1 MKYRKK
7 PIEVEAVQ
15 LLWKN
20 WPEVCEFVGV
30 GKLEDGKPEGFN
42 PDGNNLKLG
51 LKIPTLEGVMEAKEC
66 DWIIKGI
73 EGEIYPVKHSV
84 FVATYEEVKE

>member
-15 LLWKN
+15 IVCASRFSIGISGSDSGFPRWLRADNIEPKDGFV
-20 WPEVCEFVGV
+20 EV
-30 GKLEDGKPEGFN
+30 
-42 PDGNNLKLG
+42 
-51 LKIPTLEGVMEAKEC
+51 ITLEGIMRAYPD
-66 DWIIKGI
+66 DWIVKGI

-84 FVATYEEVKE
+84 FVATYEEVEE